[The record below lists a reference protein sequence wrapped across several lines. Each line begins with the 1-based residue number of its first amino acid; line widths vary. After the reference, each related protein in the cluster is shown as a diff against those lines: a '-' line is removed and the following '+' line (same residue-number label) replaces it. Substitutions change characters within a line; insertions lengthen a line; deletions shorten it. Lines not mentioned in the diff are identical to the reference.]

1 MKRLGLIAGNGRFPL
16 IAARSAREQG
26 IDVIAVAVRQ
36 ETSRQLESL
45 VKKIYWID
53 LGELGKLFEIF
64 KKEDIA
70 SENLKSLIKSNNVI
84 IVKAK
89 NLRMREA
96 LCRKLGRGESEAIVA
111 AIENL
116 ADLVVLDD
124 HVARLE
130 AARMGLNV
138 KGTLGIIRRL
148 MDLDIIQYELDELY
162 QDLSEMKFR
171 VKRSIFDGIFKV

>member
-1 MKRLGLIAGNGRFPL
+1 MIAVFNSSPL
-16 IAARSAREQG
+16 IFLSKLNVFDQ
-26 IDVIAVAVRQ
+26 
-36 ETSRQLESL
+36 SL
-45 VKKIYWID
+45 
-53 LGELGKLFEIF
+53 KLFSKVTVPSYVQKEIF

-138 KGTLGIIRRL
+138 KGTLGIIRRF
-148 MDLDIIQYELDELY
+148 MDLDIIQYELEDLY
-162 QDLSEMKFR
+162 RDLSKMKFR

>member
-1 MKRLGLIAGNGRFPL
+1 MIAVFNSSPL
-16 IAARSAREQG
+16 IFLSKLNVFDQ
-26 IDVIAVAVRQ
+26 
-36 ETSRQLESL
+36 SL
-45 VKKIYWID
+45 
-53 LGELGKLFEIF
+53 KLFSKVTVPSYVQKEIF

>member
-1 MKRLGLIAGNGRFPL
+1 MH
-16 IAARSAREQG
+16 
-26 IDVIAVAVRQ
+26 
-36 ETSRQLESL
+36 
-45 VKKIYWID
+45 
-53 LGELGKLFEIF
+53 
-64 KKEDIA
+64 
-70 SENLKSLIKSNNVI
+70 
-84 IVKAK
+84 
-89 NLRMREA
+89 EA

-124 HVARLE
+124 HVARYE

-148 MDLDIIQYELDELY
+148 MDMNIIQYELDELY

-171 VKRSIFDGIFKV
+171 VKRSIFNEIFMS

>member
-1 MKRLGLIAGNGRFPL
+1 MIAVLNSSPL
-16 IAARSAREQG
+16 IFLSKLNVFDQ
-26 IDVIAVAVRQ
+26 
-36 ETSRQLESL
+36 SL
-45 VKKIYWID
+45 
-53 LGELGKLFEIF
+53 KLFSKVTVPSYVQKEIF

-70 SENLKSLIKSNNVI
+70 SENLKALIKSNNVI

>member
-1 MKRLGLIAGNGRFPL
+1 MIAVFNSSPL
-16 IAARSAREQG
+16 IFLSKLNVFDQ
-26 IDVIAVAVRQ
+26 
-36 ETSRQLESL
+36 SL
-45 VKKIYWID
+45 
-53 LGELGKLFEIF
+53 KLFSKVTVPSYVQKEIF

-70 SENLKSLIKSNNVI
+70 SENLKALIKSNNVI

-124 HVARLE
+124 HVARSE

-148 MDLDIIQYELDELY
+148 MDMNIIQYELDELY

-171 VKRSIFDGIFKV
+171 VKRGIFDEIFMS

>member
-1 MKRLGLIAGNGRFPL
+1 MIAVFNSSPL
-16 IAARSAREQG
+16 IFLSKLNVFDQ
-26 IDVIAVAVRQ
+26 
-36 ETSRQLESL
+36 SL
-45 VKKIYWID
+45 
-53 LGELGKLFEIF
+53 KLFSKVTVPSYVQKEIF

-70 SENLKSLIKSNNVI
+70 SENLKALIKSNNVI

>member
-1 MKRLGLIAGNGRFPL
+1 MIAVFNSSPL
-16 IAARSAREQG
+16 IFLSKLNVFDQ
-26 IDVIAVAVRQ
+26 
-36 ETSRQLESL
+36 SL
-45 VKKIYWID
+45 
-53 LGELGKLFEIF
+53 KLFSKVTVPSYVQKEIF

-124 HVARLE
+124 HVARYE

-148 MDLDIIQYELDELY
+148 MDMNIIQYELDELY

-171 VKRSIFDGIFKV
+171 VKRSIFNEIFMS